1 MSLLMDASMYSAAIS
16 AILLLG
22 LITAYVRMYR
32 DTRSQFSLGLAV
44 FALVLF
50 TQNILTVYSFITMS
64 NLVGEP
70 LPAYLL
76 GINLAEVFGVAVLLK
91 TTIR

>member
-1 MSLLMDASMYSAAIS
+1 MEASMYSAALS

-22 LITAYVRMYR
+22 LIVTYAKIYR
-32 DTRSQFSLGLAV
+32 DTHAQFSLGLTI
-44 FALVLF
+44 FAFVLF
-50 TQNILTVYSFITMS
+50 AQNILTVYSYLTMS
-64 NLVGEP
+64 NIIVEP

-76 GINLAEVFGVAVLLK
+76 GINVAEVLGIAVLFR

>member
-1 MSLLMDASMYSAAIS
+1 MISLMDVSIYTAVLS
-16 AILLLG
+16 AILLAG
-22 LITAYVRMYR
+22 LIIAYARMYK
-32 DTRSQFSLGLAV
+32 DTHAQFSLGLAI

-50 TQNILTVYSFITMS
+50 VQNILAVYSFITMS
-64 NLVGEP
+64 NLIGDP

-76 GINLAEVFGVAVLLK
+76 GTNIAEVLGIAVLFK